1 MNKTAISV
9 ALATALAAGAAW
21 AQDKEET
28 ADSSGCGVGTMLFD
42 GQRGAAPQILAVTTN
57 GTFSQTFSVST
68 GTLGCNSD
76 GVVNP
81 PTEVRM
87 IVVSNLDGLARD
99 TARGSGET
107 LDSLAQ
113 AMAIEP
119 TDRSLFFT
127 TMQDNFARIF
137 PSEDVTADEV
147 LTSIHAVM
155 AEDAALS
162 RYVAV

>member
-1 MNKTAISV
+1 MNKVALSV
-9 ALATALAAGAAW
+9 ALATALATGAAW

-28 ADSSGCGVGTMLFD
+28 ADSSGCGVGTILFD
-42 GQRGAAPQILAVTTN
+42 GQRGPAPQVLAVTTN
-57 GTFSQTFSVST
+57 GTFTQTFSVTT
-68 GTLGCNSD
+68 GTMGCNSD

-87 IVVSNLDGLARD
+87 IVVSSLDGLARD

-119 TDRSLFFT
+119 ADRPLFFA
-127 TMQDNFARIF
+127 TMRGNFARIF
-137 PSEDVTADEV
+137 PSENVDAQEV
-147 LTSIHAVM
+147 WTHIYAVM
-155 AEDAALS
+155 VEDETLS
-162 RYVAV
+162 RYV